1 MSLNLGENIEMPTN
15 WLSPLRQMPLIMTS
29 ERLRSTPRARS
40 EILVGSCLYLGWVS
54 FHLNSFASG
63 PGYQSGW
70 YGASGSRWSCM
81 HEPLHFSG

>member
-1 MSLNLGENIEMPTN
+1 M
-15 WLSPLRQMPLIMTS
+15 
-29 ERLRSTPRARS
+29 
-40 EILVGSCLYLGWVS
+40 YLGCVS